1 MRHGSPIVNDRSSP
15 IVGLGILILTAFGS
29 SVSCFQIPHFS
40 SSSINSRWNANLEFK
55 SSALQRRASI
65 QSSSRIH
72 NDNYNYRNNR
82 NNCQNALCTSS
93 ALQLSVRDLPKAAV
107 HTYVDYASRLWRETD
122 PKERKKLNG
131 VPSIRAIKRVQ
142 DLIENDEFDFEKSQ
156 ASDDS
161 EQYRKAKKSLLEGCH
176 LMLEYL
182 QDHPDE
188 NDVIDV
194 DKPELVARLEDIAP
208 IASDQSTPVKKK
220 KKQRSIMF
228 GAAMGGVVAAWV
240 FSGNYIFTGLFAAMT
255 VLGQLE
261 YYRMV
266 MNAGIY
272 PARRISVLGAAAMF
286 VTALL
291 APNLHQ
297 ICLPV
302 FSTWAMIWFLTMR
315 RKISTI
321 SEISSTLTGITYLGY
336 IPSFWVRIRL
346 IGGGREPTKLAPL
359 VKPML
364 DFLASLGN
372 KSAIPAFVP
381 KSIHLPITTGAI
393 FIFWSWLCIAFS
405 DVGAYFTGINF
416 GKTKLKKISPAAGI
430 ASPNKTVEGVIG
442 GCAVSAALATF
453 GAWVMNWPFWY
464 ISGPFHG
471 IMLAFLGLIG
481 DLTASMI
488 KRDAGIKDFGD
499 LLPEHGGIMDR
510 VDSFIF
516 TAPYGWVML
525 SYVLPWLKTFARA

>member
-1 MRHGSPIVNDRSSP
+1 MNSSLCVCVVIAIVIVNA
-15 IVGLGILILTAFGS
+15 VWKL
-29 SVSCFQIPHFS
+29 FS
-40 SSSINSRWNANLEFK
+40 
-55 SSALQRRASI
+55 
-65 QSSSRIH
+65 
-72 NDNYNYRNNR
+72 
-82 NNCQNALCTSS
+82 
-93 ALQLSVRDLPKAAV
+93 
-107 HTYVDYASRLWRETD
+107 ETD